1 VVDAAEHL
9 TLVYLRR
16 LDAKMDQMIET
27 QRDHGRRLTAV
38 ELNLAGFAAGS
49 MSGQAN
55 LSLRAD
61 AFDERLS
68 RLERRFDM
76 VDTPLG

>member
-1 VVDAAEHL
+1 MSDGPDNL

-27 QRDHGRRLTAV
+27 LRDHGRRLTSV
-38 ELNLAGFAAGS
+38 EVSVAGFAAGS

-61 AFDERLS
+61 AFDERLA
-68 RLERRFDM
+68 RLERRFD
-76 VDTPLG
+76 VVETPPG

>member
-1 VVDAAEHL
+1 VVDAPENL

-16 LDAKMDQMIET
+16 LDAKLDQVIET
-27 QRDHGRRLTAV
+27 LRDHGRRLTSTEINV
-38 ELNLAGFAAGS
+38 AGVAAGS

-76 VDTPLG
+76 VETPPG